1 MATLPG
7 KWRKMNSKN
16 TPATVI
22 SELLSATTPTAYGAR
37 GYYSQPT
44 LTPQQYLYFTEP
56 DTQRILD
63 NLDGLRDLVFPPSLH
78 VEDDAQLRLEY
89 RAGCRGTGLQR
100 PQVLPQRIQQ
110 R

>member
-1 MATLPG
+1 MT
-7 KWRKMNSKN
+7 SKN
-16 TPATVI
+16 TPATVV
-22 SELLSATTPTAYGAR
+22 SELLSATASTSYGAR

-78 VEDDAQLRLEY
+78 VEDDAQLRQQADAALEKLTWAAANPDPR
-89 RAGCRGTGLQR
+89 RARR
-100 PQVLPQRIQQ
+100 R
-110 R
+110 RR